1 MTTEDPQ
8 PGVPEEPL
16 LPDGPLLALLVLNG
30 ALLGAAGLAFT
41 PLYLDGLPAPLG
53 ALASIAVLPWLVGRA
68 GEIDPRTGWAAAP
81 LTAWG
86 ITVGVLGVA
95 GPGRGRAAAG
105 HLAEPAAAVRWV
117 GRGAVAAAPPV
128 SAAPC

>member
-41 PLYLDGLPAPLG
+41 PLYLDGLPG
-53 ALASIAVLPWLVGRA
+53 LVGRA

-95 GPGRGRAAAG
+95 GPGGDVLLPVTWQSLLLLFGGLGAG
-105 HLAEPAAAVRWV
+105 LWRL
-117 GRGAVAAAPPV
+117 RRL
-128 SAAPC
+128 

>member
-95 GPGRGRAAAG
+95 GPGGDVLLPVTWQSLLLLFGGLGAG
-105 HLAEPAAAVRWV
+105 LWRL
-117 GRGAVAAAPPV
+117 RRL
-128 SAAPC
+128 